1 MNNDENLGHSI
12 EDLEIGM
19 EASLSKVVGEQDLE
33 SFAAISGDNNPV
45 HLDEEYAANSIFKGR
60 IAHGILTAAY
70 ISAVLGTKLPGPG
83 SIYIS
88 QSLGFRAPVRI
99 GDEVVATVKVSELN
113 TEKRRV
119 TLECACKVGDK
130 TVLDGQA
137 VLMVPSRS

>member
-1 MNNDENLGHSI
+1 MNNDEILGHSI
-12 EDLEIGM
+12 EDLEVGM

-88 QSLGFRAPVRI
+88 QSLNFRAPVRI
-99 GDEVVATVKVSELN
+99 GDEVVATVKVSDLN

-119 TLECACKVGDK
+119 TLECACKIGNK